1 MYISQLRKNS
11 LAEPLIMSS
20 PDFASEVSTLNPAF
34 SSLSLPLDNPSPVR
48 RSSRAR
54 SSEPDS
60 PGSAKRQR
68 QMSSSSLRL
77 PRGVQRQSRNGA
89 AYSGWVT
96 VEGYRL
102 LGPARPTAELASLDR
117 ERLAEAKLIG
127 GLPEARKII
136 QQLHAEVAST
146 RRIKSQ
152 YLSAVPLGQQGLH
165 HSVSAIQLRS
175 SSLSHLSPMTRNLP
189 KWVCVITPCGSK
201 DMWFLRSEKLF
212 SSFTLRTDLDL
223 AKGVHF
229 LEFGALRHS
238 VEEARRDANPSESPI
253 VKDEMIE
260 LGSTTHK
267 LVQTQDAVWGFVAV
281 AELVLENRTAY
292 VGVCIFCDVILTAG
306 PARGSRSSAESDA
319 FLMVSEVLASGISF
333 AASHHSMPGANPAE
347 DIFMPEKTGGE
358 GELLA
363 APDVKSDDMDA
374 ETAEDDKETNI
385 PVTPSGPLPEVDY
398 SEGGDSS
405 VSLYNNNLDVDD
417 HRTL

>member
-1 MYISQLRKNS
+1 
-11 LAEPLIMSS
+11 MSS
-20 PDFASEVSTLNPAF
+20 PDFASEVSTVNPAF
-34 SSLSLPLDNPSPVR
+34 SNFSLPLDNPSPVR

-146 RRIKSQ
+146 RRVKSQ
-152 YLSAVPLGQQGLH
+152 YLSGMPLAQQGLH

-175 SSLSHLSPMTRNLP
+175 SSQSHLSPLTRNLP
-189 KWVCVITPCGSK
+189 KSVCVITPCGSK
-201 DMWFLRSEKLF
+201 DMWFLRPEKLF
-212 SSFTLRTDLDL
+212 SSFTFRTDIELE
-223 AKGVHF
+223 KGVHF

-238 VEEARRDANPSESPI
+238 MEEARRDAYPSEEPV
-253 VKDEMIE
+253 VKEEMTE

-267 LVQTQDAVWGFVAV
+267 LVQNQDAVWGFVGV
-281 AELVLENRTAY
+281 AELVIENRTAY

-319 FLMVSEVLASGISF
+319 FMMVSEVLASGISF
-333 AASHHSMPGANPAE
+333 AASHHNMPGATNPAE
-347 DIFMPEKTGGE
+347 DIFLPETKEEDVKTVVDYE
-358 GELLA
+358 GEI
-363 APDVKSDDMDA
+363 KIDDGDLEA
-374 ETAEDDKETNI
+374 ETAEEDNETSTI
-385 PVTPSGPLPEVDY
+385 PTCGLAAE
-398 SEGGDSS
+398 SE
-405 VSLYNNNLDVDD
+405 SLSPVISNY
-417 HRTL
+417 TS